1 MLKRDGEAMSQNQID
16 EHIHDDELHER
27 PPEFDPQ
34 LEGEY
39 RSPVLMRVMHQYCV
53 VVFLPFVYA
62 KLVQHSRHDSN
73 LDFACF
79 FARSARLYIL
89 YLLLYGSNRQR
100 ANNEAYLYCFLC
112 FTYNKYFLAD

>member
-39 RSPVLMRVMHQYCV
+39 RV